1 MTFEGHFRYYKC
13 FHCLYLED
21 VIDIIYEL
29 NYNSWT
35 LHVSNYFYSLSRLD
49 GTRECM
55 TAAYVVVGC
64 RRPAVVKKEKEVKE
78 VGLCSAFIVVPHT
91 QGAQVRITQFYLQI
105 TPYYTSTS

>member
-1 MTFEGHFRYYKC
+1 MLSLPVPRRCHRYNLRIK
-13 FHCLYLED
+13 LQQLD
-21 VIDIIYEL
+21 V
-29 NYNSWT
+29 T

-49 GTRECM
+49 GTRECV